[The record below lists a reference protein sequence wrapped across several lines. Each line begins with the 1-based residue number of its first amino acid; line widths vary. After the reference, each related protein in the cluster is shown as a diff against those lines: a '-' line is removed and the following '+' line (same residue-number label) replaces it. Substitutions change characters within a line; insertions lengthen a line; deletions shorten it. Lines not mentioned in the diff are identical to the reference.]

1 MFQVFAPSF
10 DGVEIFPGGYR
21 NETTALGDTFKA
33 FNTDEALDPL
43 NVLAQQ
49 ARQFEVAVLIRGI
62 GLKLKKDNNH
72 DRVSG
77 YVYPAFSATVRFQ
90 LIQSVTP
97 IQPGNATTT
106 QYQLS
111 SARIPSRVADYL
123 EPVVSKSCVWHSGH
137 HAS

>member
-1 MFQVFAPSF
+1 MKRPLW
-10 DGVEIFPGGYR
+10 
-21 NETTALGDTFKA
+21 ETLSKRSTLI
-33 FNTDEALDPL
+33 ALDFL

-62 GLKLKKDNNH
+62 GLKFKKDNNH
-72 DRVSG
+72 DRVLG
-77 YVYPAFSATVRFQ
+77 YVYSAFSATVRFQ

-123 EPVVSKSCVWHSGH
+123 EPVVSKPCVWHPGH
-137 HAS
+137 HAP